1 MSLRAVKG
9 VVFRTPC
16 AIIRKK
22 QDGFLEA
29 AMIGV
34 VTNPRAG
41 KNTADPTRIERLR
54 GILDNEGIFLEA
66 RTLGELADIAR
77 EFRRSRI
84 DILVIDGGDGT
95 LHHTL
100 SAFIPVYREA
110 DLPPIGFLRGGT
122 MNTIAG
128 SLGIKGSSEGILQ
141 QIVSISKGWAPLELV
156 RANTLR
162 VRNRYGFIF
171 GLGFP
176 VNLLD
181 AYYRGEGRGRWK
193 TIRVLVNILSSTLKK
208 ESARANFFQAFEADV
223 WLDGEKIPSERYT
236 AILGSTVKG
245 VGLGFKPTRRAGEKE
260 GLFQILCLDMG
271 PKRMGLSALKVLL
284 GMELRDEK
292 LFNRMATR
300 SLIKLEKPADM
311 QIDGEIF
318 KGQREIGLHVGPA
331 IRFIRARP

>member
-1 MSLRAVKG
+1 
-9 VVFRTPC
+9 
-16 AIIRKK
+16 
-22 QDGFLEA
+22 
-29 AMIGV
+29 MIGV
-34 VTNPRAG
+34 VTNPRAK
-41 KNTADPTRIERLR
+41 KNATDPARIQRLR
-54 GILDNEGIFLEA
+54 RILRNEVIFREA

-84 DILVIDGGDGT
+84 DTLVIDGGDGT

-110 DLPPIGFLRGGT
+110 DLPPIGLLRGGT
-122 MNTIAG
+122 MNTIAS
-128 SLGIKGSSEGILQ
+128 SLGIKGSSEGFLQ
-141 QIVSISKGWAPLELV
+141 RIVSTVKGWAPLELV

-162 VRNRYGFIF
+162 VNNRYGFIF

-181 AYYRGEGRGRWK
+181 AYYQGKGRGRWK
-193 TIRVLVNILSSTLKK
+193 TIRVLVTILSSTLEK
-208 ESARANFFQAFEADV
+208 EGARGNFFQPFGADI
-223 WLDGEKIPSERYT
+223 WLDGEKLPIERYT

-271 PKRMGLSALKVLL
+271 PRRMGLSALKVLL

-300 SLIKLEKPADM
+300 SVIELEKPADM

-331 IRFIRARP
+331 IRFIKERP

>member
-1 MSLRAVKG
+1 MKYDEG
-9 VVFRTPC
+9 
-16 AIIRKK
+16 KK
-22 QDGFLEA
+22 EDGFPKA

-34 VTNPRAG
+34 IANPRAG
-41 KNTADPTRIERLR
+41 KNTADPARIERLR
-54 GILDNEGIFLEA
+54 RILENEGIFLEA
-66 RTLGELADIAR
+66 RTLEEIADIAR

-100 SAFIPVYREA
+100 SAFIPVYSGL
-110 DLPPIGFLRGGT
+110 DLPPIGLLRGGT

-128 SLGIKGSSEGILQ
+128 SLGIKGISEEILQ
-141 QIVSISKGWAPLELV
+141 RIVSTVKGSAHLEV
-156 RANTLR
+156 IRANTLR
-162 VRNRYGFIF
+162 VNNRYGFIF

-193 TIRVLVNILSSTLKK
+193 AIRVLVKILSSTLGK
-208 ESARANFFQAFEADV
+208 EGARANFFHPFGADV
-223 WLDGEKIPSERYT
+223 WLDGEKLPTERYT

-260 GLFQILCLDMG
+260 GLFQIICLDMG
-271 PKRMGLSALKVLL
+271 PKRMGVSALRVLL
-284 GMELRDEK
+284 GMELRGEK

-300 SLIKLEKPADM
+300 SVIKLEKPADM

-318 KGQREIGLHVGPA
+318 KGQREIVLHVGPV
-331 IRFIRARP
+331 IRFIGARP

>member
-1 MSLRAVKG
+1 M
-9 VVFRTPC
+9 
-16 AIIRKK
+16 IRGKK
-22 QDGFLEA
+22 EDGFPKA

-41 KNTADPTRIERLR
+41 KNTADPARIERLR

-66 RTLGELADIAR
+66 RTFEGIADIAR

-141 QIVSISKGWAPLELV
+141 RIVSISKGWTPLELV

-162 VRNRYGFIF
+162 VNKRYGFIF

-193 TIRVLVNILSSTLKK
+193 TIGVLVNILCSTLKK
-208 ESARANFFQAFEADV
+208 EGARTNFFQAFEAAV
-223 WLDGEKIPSERYT
+223 WLDGEKLPIERYT

-300 SLIKLEKPADM
+300 SVIKLEKPADM

-318 KGQREIGLHVGPA
+318 KGQREIGLHVGPV
-331 IRFIRARP
+331 IRFIKTRP

>member
-1 MSLRAVKG
+1 
-9 VVFRTPC
+9 
-16 AIIRKK
+16 
-22 QDGFLEA
+22 
-29 AMIGV
+29 MIGV
-34 VTNPRAG
+34 VTNPRAK
-41 KNTADPTRIERLR
+41 KNATDPARIQRLR
-54 GILDNEGIFLEA
+54 RILRNEVIFREA

-84 DILVIDGGDGT
+84 ATLVIDGGDGT

-110 DLPPIGFLRGGT
+110 DLPPIGLLRGGT
-122 MNTIAG
+122 MNTIAS
-128 SLGIKGSSEGILQ
+128 SLGIKGSSEGFLQ
-141 QIVSISKGWAPLELV
+141 RIVSTIKGWASLELV

-162 VRNRYGFIF
+162 VNNRYGFIF

-181 AYYRGEGRGRWK
+181 AYYRGKGRGRWK
-193 TIRVLVNILSSTLKK
+193 TIRVLVTILSSTLEK
-208 ESARANFFQAFEADV
+208 EGARANFFQPFEADI
-223 WLDGEKIPSERYT
+223 WLDGEKLPIERYT

-271 PKRMGLSALKVLL
+271 PRRMGLSALKVLL

-300 SLIKLEKPADM
+300 SVIKLKKPADM

-331 IRFIRARP
+331 IRFIRERP

>member
-1 MSLRAVKG
+1 
-9 VVFRTPC
+9 
-16 AIIRKK
+16 
-22 QDGFLEA
+22 
-29 AMIGV
+29 MIGV
-34 VTNPRAG
+34 VTNPRAK
-41 KNTADPTRIERLR
+41 KNATDPARIQRLR
-54 GILDNEGIFLEA
+54 RILRNEVIFREA

-110 DLPPIGFLRGGT
+110 DLPPIGLLRGGT
-122 MNTIAG
+122 MNTIAS
-128 SLGIKGSSEGILQ
+128 SLGIKGSSEGFLQ
-141 QIVSISKGWAPLELV
+141 RIVSTIKGWASLELV

-162 VRNRYGFIF
+162 VNNRYGFIF

-181 AYYRGEGRGRWK
+181 AYYRGKGRGRWK
-193 TIRVLVNILSSTLKK
+193 TIRVLVTILSSTLEK
-208 ESARANFFQAFEADV
+208 EGARANFFQPFEADI
-223 WLDGEKIPSERYT
+223 WLDGEKLPIERYT

-271 PKRMGLSALKVLL
+271 PRRMGLSALKVLL

-300 SLIKLEKPADM
+300 SVIKLEKPADM

-318 KGQREIGLHVGPA
+318 KGQREIELHVGPA
-331 IRFIRARP
+331 IRFIRERP